1 MSSADLARGDGLA
14 IDSALRAT
22 SRGISPATLLEI
34 VKGLV
39 ARGTPALGAAMLR
52 SLGAPLLADP
62 AIRQLATQLAAM
74 RSRTMPRDA
83 QRSHEAANRRAL
95 EAVGIAVPDTALAL
109 VDDDMVDVVVDVAGL
124 AHPIVR
130 IATDDDPGV
139 PMPAAALRFRLTDD
153 ERAMIA
159 KAWPPF
165 VGLVGLPSAHLL
177 AELLAVENGR
187 HVAPAYV
194 AFESDARAILGW
206 LRCADHGAAIRSG
219 RLRVS
224 LGVAAVERHVAAMR
238 ETTAIP
244 PIRSLVVLRP
254 DSGLAGACRL
264 LPERTA
270 EAWSAAS
277 AALAGR
283 AQARVAAR
291 LPDDLVRVYRA
302 VRRGEG
308 KLRVAGIVQRHTK
321 VVRGMMVELLAA
333 FEALGHETTA
343 ITEPEAMPLVD
354 RSRPFADRDFDLVV
368 AVNYLRAH
376 PDRFVPVE
384 LPFVSWM
391 QDGVSFAMD
400 RAAGR
405 AQSATDLLV
414 AASPGFWETNFGY
427 PPGQSVQAAN
437 LTSWRTYGRIGDSVR
452 EAGAPDV
459 VYVGHGWES
468 AELVGRSRCASPVAA
483 TIVAGFVGECRA
495 RLARGEYP
503 PGFERMRILAGE
515 IARHGVHVGDNGQG
529 LYWTCQTAFDRLVRH
544 EALEWAAAWARARRR
559 RFAIYGAG
567 WEKHPTLAS
576 FAAGEIENGEPL
588 GRLCRD
594 AAVTLH
600 ANGNA
605 SLHQRLLDGFAAGG
619 LVLTRWNPA
628 DEMPRHARA
637 LAARAESEG
646 WRSVA
651 DLEAATLSDAAVREE
666 RDALERTL
674 GCWLRP
680 TGDARRTNDVEVIR
694 RTAFWPAETQHDDGL
709 LRQLC
714 GHGGLMTTEG
724 AADIDGFERT
734 VYRSRDELFT
744 LLDRVTSNTEARD
757 DLRTAT
763 RECVRRRFTMES
775 LASRIVGAMTGLV
788 LRGTA

>member
-1 MSSADLARGDGLA
+1 MPAADCARGDAKA
-14 IDSALRAT
+14 IDTALRAAA
-22 SRGISPATLLEI
+22 RGISPATLLEI

-39 ARGTPALGAAMLR
+39 ARGTPVLGAAMLQ

-62 AIRQLATQLAAM
+62 AIRQLAAQLAAM
-74 RSRTMPRDA
+74 RNRTLPRDA

-95 EAVGIAVPDTALAL
+95 EAVGIALPDTALAL
-109 VDDDMVDVVVDVAGL
+109 VDDDSVDVVVDVAGL

-130 IATDDDPGV
+130 PGIHAGGA
-139 PMPAAALRFRLTDD
+139 PAPTTALRFALTDD
-153 ERAMIA
+153 ECAA
-159 KAWPPF
+159 VAQAWPPF
-165 VGLVGLPSAHLL
+165 VGLVGLPGSHIL
-177 AELLAVENGR
+177 EQLLAVENGR
-187 HVAPAYV
+187 HVRPAFV

-206 LRCADHGAAIRSG
+206 LRSGNYATAIRSG

-238 ETTAIP
+238 ETIAIP

-254 DSGLAGACRL
+254 DSGLAGACRF

-270 EAWSAAS
+270 EAWSAAN
-277 AALAGR
+277 AALAER

-291 LPDDLVRVYRA
+291 IPDDLVRVYRA
-302 VRRGEG
+302 VHRGEG

-321 VVRGMMVELLAA
+321 VVRGMMIELLAA

-354 RSRPFADRDFDLVV
+354 KSRPFVDRDFDLVV
-368 AVNYLRAH
+368 AINYLRAH
-376 PDRFVPVE
+376 PDRFVPVD

-391 QDGVSFAMD
+391 QDGVTFAMD

-405 AQSATDLLV
+405 AQSPTDLLV

-427 PPGQSVQAAN
+427 PRGQSVQAAN
-437 LTSWRTYGRIGDSVR
+437 LTSWRTYGRIGETAR

-468 AELVGRSRCASPVAA
+468 AEDVGRARCASPLAA
-483 TIVAGFVGECRA
+483 EIVAGFVAACRR
-495 RLARGEYP
+495 RLASGDYP
-503 PGFERMRILAGE
+503 TGFERMRILAAE
-515 IARHGVHVGDNGQG
+515 IARCGVNVGDNGQG
-529 LYWTCQTAFDRLVRH
+529 LYWACQTAFDRLVRH
-544 EALEWAAAWARARRR
+544 EALGWAAEWASSRGK
-559 RFAIYGAG
+559 RFAIYGQG
-567 WEKHPTLAS
+567 WEKHATLAP

-588 GRLCRD
+588 ARLCRD

-637 LAARAESEG
+637 LADRAQRDG
-646 WRSVA
+646 WRTFEELRVA
-651 DLEAATLSDAAVREE
+651 AEREALTRDH
-666 RDALERTL
+666 RDALERML

-680 TGDARRTNDVEVIR
+680 TGDARRTSDVEVIR
-694 RTAFWPAETQHDDGL
+694 RTGFWPAETQNDDGL

-724 AADIDGFERT
+724 AADIGGFDRT
-734 VYRSRDELFT
+734 VYRTREELFA
-744 LLDRVTSNTEARD
+744 LLDRVTSNDDARD
-757 DLRTAT
+757 ELRLAP
-763 RECVRRRFTMES
+763 RECIRRQFTMES
-775 LASRIVGAMTGLV
+775 LASRIVDAMTGLV
-788 LRGTA
+788 LRGET